1 MAKDTATGILVTPE
15 VVEWTTLRQSRGRP
29 ESAAEGRFVLPPP
42 ADLEAD
48 AADDS
53 GEAKEPAPFA
63 RVKSPVVLALPST
76 QLLLRILELPA
87 VDDDELAGMVEL
99 QVDKFSPFPI
109 DQMVVSHEV
118 LARDANDCT
127 VLVAAAKESAVD
139 VARETLVQEGLR
151 IERVDAAL
159 MGRWTSLV
167 ASGELAVTGREA
179 LVIVTDDTVEMLT
192 HEGGTLVALNCLG
205 TVHDLADPEVAADMA
220 QEVSHL
226 LMGIELERG
235 RATEQQVTLWSDEP
249 LPPFVSALS
258 TACGVTVGERLLG
271 KLPTVSHGAAA
282 RSLAGG
288 ALLDLTPASWTSA
301 ASAKRTRRM
310 MLVSALVV
318 LGLWGV
324 FVGGGLGWIAFERAR
339 LHGLEAEAKRWSEP
353 ANAVRRLRLQVSLIE
368 RYTDRTYSALEIL
381 REISQLQPE
390 GTDLTTWTY
399 RKGEGL
405 SIDGEAD
412 SGPLVNAFN
421 EQLNQSALFTDVKPG
436 TRTLTRAGRNRF
448 SFDIQFAEATE

>member
-1 MAKDTATGILVTPE
+1 
-15 VVEWTTLRQSRGRP
+15 
-29 ESAAEGRFVLPPP
+29 
-42 ADLEAD
+42 
-48 AADDS
+48 
-53 GEAKEPAPFA
+53 
-63 RVKSPVVLALPST
+63 
-76 QLLLRILELPA
+76 
-87 VDDDELAGMVEL
+87 
-99 QVDKFSPFPI
+99 
-109 DQMVVSHEV
+109 
-118 LARDANDCT
+118 
-127 VLVAAAKESAVD
+127 
-139 VARETLVQEGLR
+139 
-151 IERVDAAL
+151 
-159 MGRWTSLV
+159 
-167 ASGELAVTGREA
+167 
-179 LVIVTDDTVEMLT
+179 
-192 HEGGTLVALNCLG
+192 LG